1 MQGESGERCF
11 QATLR
16 AYEVW
21 EGGEAG
27 KGEHIRA

>member
-1 MQGESGERCF
+1 MQGESREGCF
-11 QATLR
+11 QATLS

-21 EGGEAG
+21 GGGEAG